1 MADSSLNYHP
11 MPTTLS
17 SEDKKKYPNNEPTG
31 RARPVQPMDSRSGGR
46 ILGVSWQVWDE
57 SIGKRQQDINEE
69 LYDLAYAGL

>member
-1 MADSSLNYHP
+1 MSDF
-11 MPTTLS
+11 
-17 SEDKKKYPNNEPTG
+17 KKIPSNLTDEEAVKYNSTDRVGKVDAPG
-31 RARPVQPMDSRSGGR
+31 VFDSRSGGR